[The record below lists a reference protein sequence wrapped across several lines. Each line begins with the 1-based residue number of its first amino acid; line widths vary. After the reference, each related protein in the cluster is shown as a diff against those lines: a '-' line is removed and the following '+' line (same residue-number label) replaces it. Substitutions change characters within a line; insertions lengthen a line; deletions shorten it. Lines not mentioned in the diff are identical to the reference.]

1 VKIEKVPL
9 RKKIAGGF
17 HWLRKGPRTPG
28 YPFTANWQLLSNFLY
43 VVQTTFN
50 QWFRPKIK

>member
-1 VKIEKVPL
+1 MKPTRGFL
-9 RKKIAGGF
+9 RTRIVDGF

-50 QWFRPKIK
+50 QWFRPKNK